1 MKLLGEFIV
10 HEVLRLNIQE
20 EGSSFHF
27 IQNFGFKKVFY
38 FALQKKFSKE
48 EKTKQTKKPH
58 CVCLLILQTPRA
70 AALLLKANTWWLKK
84 NLTNNC
90 LNKTKQKGHKD
101 KPIQP
106 DRGTLTLWGA
116 AFPALAS
123 DPKLND
129 FFPGQR
135 LWYSS
140 LIHLPLG
147 PKELGRG
154 TAWLRH
160 QVSSLSAR
168 ETRALVRRVR
178 WQHKKAGEA
187 SKDWHAAGKD
197 PEQQALPFP
206 SASLPR
212 PWPQGG
218 LLWSAGQGWT

>member
-27 IQNFGFKKVFY
+27 IQNFGFKKVFH

-84 NLTNNC
+84 NLTNDC

-106 DRGTLTLWGA
+106 DHCALTLWGA
-116 AFPALAS
+116 ALPAQAS
-123 DPKLND
+123 GPKLNN
-129 FFPGQR
+129 FFPRQ
-135 LWYSS
+135 
-140 LIHLPLG
+140 
-147 PKELGRG
+147 
-154 TAWLRH
+154 
-160 QVSSLSAR
+160 
-168 ETRALVRRVR
+168 RALVQQPHSPPTPRS
-178 WQHKKAGEA
+178 WEGNLLAGSPGFLIISKGDEGLSEA
-187 SKDWHAAGKD
+187 DEAAAQEGRGG
-197 PEQQALPFP
+197 QQGLARGWEGPRATGL
-206 SASLPR
+206 AVSL
-212 PWPQGG
+212 G
-218 LLWSAGQGWT
+218 